1 MLLLPTTL
9 TEREAKDTLRL
20 LQQGLRS
27 QPGDTVLID
36 AAGLKHFDSSALAV
50 LLECQRLATAGGK
63 RCQVR
68 HLPPQLQKLASL
80 YGIAELMPVPAVGL
94 TPADAV

>member
-1 MLLLPTTL
+1 VLLLPTTL

-27 QPGDTVLID
+27 HPGDRVLID

-50 LLECQRLATAGGK
+50 LLECQRLAAASGK
-63 RCQVR
+63 RCEVR
-68 HLPPQLQKLASL
+68 HLPPHLQKLASL
-80 YGIAELMPVPAVGL
+80 YGVAELMPMPPAGVL
-94 TPADAV
+94 PADAV